1 MPLRCCNSA
10 LLKQAEGKPDEPTYP
25 SAPHAPDEV
34 RMKIA
39 QAIADALAL
48 ESDGVL
54 FGLMGD
60 ANMAIWG
67 ALVEDGRTRVIWSRH
82 DGAAIQ
88 MADGY
93 AQASGKLGI
102 VTVTCGPG
110 LANAANPLLSAS
122 RAGTALVVIT
132 GEYPADGKSG
142 LQSLDTRRF
151 AAACECEF
159 RSLSNADT
167 LAEDVAEAFYA
178 ARTRQCPVILSLPQ
192 ALWDAELPWD
202 WNYRPS
208 ADFVPRRNL
217 PAPADAIAELAERLA
232 SARRPVVVAGRGAQ
246 YADARAAIEALA
258 DHVGALLATSLV
270 AKGFFDGSA
279 YDIGISGSYSSVPTE
294 ALMAEAD
301 FVLAVGASLNTYTS
315 EGGLLFAQA
324 EVARIDVKP
333 HPATIGVVPGLYLQG
348 DAKRTV
354 EALLAAL
361 RERTAPREGFR
372 TAATRDRLAA
382 PVPVP
387 PRASDGLDPRVLMR
401 NLSRALPA
409 DTQVVCGAG
418 HFMSWP
424 IAHLAL
430 PPGGRFQHS
439 AAFGSIGLGLG
450 QALGAAM
457 ADTSRFTVLIEGDG
471 SLLQAVQELHAAAE
485 QKMRLAIVVM
495 NDAAYGAE
503 VLKMQWKDRD
513 ARAAQWKSPDFVAL
527 ARGFGGE
534 GVMLSHEDELAAA
547 IARAQTFEGPFV
559 IDARISPTLVSDAYS
574 RLFLA
579 EENKMPLLR
588 PVR

>member
-1 MPLRCCNSA
+1 VS
-10 LLKQAEGKPDEPTYP
+10 
-25 SAPHAPDEV
+25 
-34 RMKIA
+34 MKVA
-39 QAIADALAL
+39 QALADALAL
-48 ESDGVL
+48 EADGVL

-60 ANMAIWG
+60 ANMAVWG
-67 ALVEDGRTRVIWSRH
+67 ALVADGRTRIVWSRH

-93 AQASGKLGI
+93 AQANGKLGI

-110 LANAANPLLSAS
+110 LANAANPLLTAA
-122 RAGTALVVIT
+122 RAGTPLVVLT
-132 GEYPADGKSG
+132 GEYPADGGKAG
-142 LQSLDTRRF
+142 LQSFDTRRF
-151 AAACECEF
+151 ATACECEF
-159 RSLSNADT
+159 RSLSNVDT
-167 LAEDVAEAFYA
+167 LAEDVAEGFYA

-208 ADFVPRRNL
+208 AAFVPRCDL
-217 PAPADAIAELAERLA
+217 APPAEAIADLADRLA
-232 SARRPVVVAGRGAQ
+232 ASKRPVIVAGRGAQ
-246 YADARAAIEALA
+246 RAGARAAIEALG
-258 DHVGALLATSLV
+258 DQVGALLATSLV
-270 AKGFFDGSA
+270 AKGFFDGHA
-279 YDIGISGSYSSVPTE
+279 YDIGISGSYSSAPTE

-301 FVLAVGASLNTYTS
+301 FVLAVGASLNTFTS
-315 EGGLLFAQA
+315 EGGLLFPQA
-324 EVARIDVKP
+324 EVARIDLKP
-333 HPATIGVVPGLYLQG
+333 YPAAIGVVPGLYLQG
-348 DAKRTV
+348 DGKRTA

-361 RERTAPREGFR
+361 RERMAPCEGFR
-372 TAATRDRLAA
+372 TAATRDRLAT
-382 PVPVP
+382 PVPLP
-387 PRASDGLDPRVLMR
+387 PRATDGLDPRALMR
-401 NLSRALPA
+401 TLSRALPA
-409 DTQVVCGAG
+409 NAQVVCGAG

-450 QALGAAM
+450 HAIGAAV
-457 ADTSRFTVLIEGDG
+457 ADPSRLTVLIEGDG

-485 QKMRLAIVVM
+485 QKLRIAIVLM
-495 NDAAYGAE
+495 NDSAYGAE

-513 ARAAQWKSPDFVAL
+513 VRDAQWKSPDFVAL
-527 ARGFGGE
+527 ARGFGGDGTVLE
-534 GVMLSHEDELAAA
+534 REDDLAAA
-547 IARAQTFEGPFV
+547 IERASAGDGPFV